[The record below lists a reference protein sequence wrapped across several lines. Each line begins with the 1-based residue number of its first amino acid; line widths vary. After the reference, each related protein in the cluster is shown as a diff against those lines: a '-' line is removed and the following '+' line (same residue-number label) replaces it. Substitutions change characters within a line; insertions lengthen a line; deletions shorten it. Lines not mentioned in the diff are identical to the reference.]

1 MMEQK
6 QEMHEFINRG
16 DECFMAHISLD
27 CVIFGFHDNQLKVLL
42 LKIRHDDRWA
52 LPGGF
57 VLKEET
63 MEEAADRVLNER
75 TGLNDIFLR
84 QFHVFSDI
92 HRSNTEKFLELM
104 RSEGIVVEENN
115 WLTKRFISVGF
126 YALVDYEKAIPAEGW
141 DSEACE
147 WFDLENVGELI
158 LDHNEII
165 GAALETMRRQLN
177 YLPIGY
183 NLLPEKFTMPELQ
196 KLYETILG
204 KTLDRRN
211 FQRKMLA
218 YGILDRLDE
227 RRKGGAHKAP
237 YLYKFNLEQYQ
248 KALKE
253 GLQGGW

>member
-1 MMEQK
+1 MMDQK
-6 QEMHEFINRG
+6 QEMYEFVNRG
-16 DECFMAHISLD
+16 DEHYMAHISID
-27 CVIFGFHDNQLKVLL
+27 SVIFGFHANQLKVLL
-42 LKIRHDDRWA
+42 VKIRHDDRWA

-57 VLKEET
+57 VRKEET
-63 MEEAADRVLNER
+63 MEEAADRVLSER
-75 TGLNDIFLR
+75 TGLNNIFLR

-104 RSEGIVVEENN
+104 RSEGIEVKKNN
-115 WLTKRFISVGF
+115 WLTQRFISVGF
-126 YALVDYEKAIPAEGW
+126 YALVNYEDAIPSSNW
-141 DSEACE
+141 DSEVCE
-147 WFDLENVGELI
+147 WFDLQNVGELI
-158 LDHNEII
+158 LDHNKII
-165 GAALETMRRQLN
+165 ESALETMRRQLN
-177 YLPIGY
+177 FQPIGY

-196 KLYETILG
+196 RLYETILG

-211 FQRKMLA
+211 FQRKMLG
-218 YGILDRLDE
+218 YGILDRLEE